1 MKKILVC
8 ASAFYVALAASADV
22 IVMKSGAK
30 FVGTVKHIEGGTI
43 DFASEDVGDIKIK
56 QDNVV

>member
-8 ASAFYVALAASADV
+8 LSAFYVALAASADV

-30 FVGTVKHIEGGTI
+30 FIGTVKHISGGTI
-43 DFASEDVGDIKIK
+43 QFSSADVGDIKW
-56 QDNVV
+56 